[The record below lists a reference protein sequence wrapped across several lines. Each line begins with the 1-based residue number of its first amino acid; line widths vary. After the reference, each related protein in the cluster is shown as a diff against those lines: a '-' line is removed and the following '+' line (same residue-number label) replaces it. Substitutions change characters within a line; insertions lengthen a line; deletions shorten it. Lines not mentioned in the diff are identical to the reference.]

1 MRKRLKLPSP
11 ALTVALIALV
21 MGTTGV
27 ATAQLAYD
35 ANNSRRVDGLSA
47 VPNGTSQ
54 NTTAGKLVATQGG
67 RLSANRGKIHPRYLN
82 LSGIAIRGN
91 GVLDDFAGV
100 LDVPNNSTS
109 APINLVSVAG
119 FGTIVFQCRD
129 EQLNP
134 NNAIENPRAIITVI
148 NQSGQFMNVGR
159 SPAGGD
165 AAFALANGTQ
175 SSVEFSGDSL
185 VTLRLQARGQTLN
198 VEGTVRQDGLNST
211 AAQCLAWGQYTF
223 SA

>member
-21 MGTTGV
+21 MASTGV
-27 ATAQLAYD
+27 AGAVVAYD
-35 ANNSRRVDGLSA
+35 ANNSRAVDGLSA

-82 LSGIAIRGN
+82 INGIAVRGN
-91 GVLDDFAGV
+91 GVLQDFSG
-100 LDVPNNSTS
+100 LIDVPNNSTS
-109 APINLVSVAG
+109 APQTLLSVAN
-119 FGTIVFQCRD
+119 FGTVVFQCRD
-129 EQLNP
+129 E
-134 NNAIENPRAIITVI
+134 NNANNLVENPQTIVTVI
-148 NQSGQFMNVGR
+148 NQSGAFMNVGR
-159 SPAGGD
+159 SPSGGD
-165 AAFALANGTQ
+165 TAFALANGAQ
-175 SSVEFSGDSL
+175 SSVAISPDSL

-198 VEGTVRQDGLNST
+198 VEGIARQDGAGT
-211 AAQCLAWGQYTF
+211 AAAQCLMWGQATF